1 MWTPWSVEYKKK
13 RNKFLLNKNKSR
25 REMLEK
31 SQNLEKKPKEKLEK
45 EELEAERQKRLNYLK
60 KSSGMFSAFKDI
72 KTTHEMIDDC
82 RVESE
87 INSALLKCF
96 IELRK
101 GDSDN
106 NDKLEWDIWH
116 LRSDISNAIIPFNSP
131 SYNMDARFKE
141 IKQKS
146 DRYPSIREDIERIEP
161 GIEKIFSD
169 TYHNKKE
176 EKILTY
182 LSSMTN
188 AKKYGL
194 LLNHREGS
202 YFKSDLI
209 PEIRNKLSSISLFN
223 NLHFF
228 SNSRDIQNFLHN
240 GELPVLDH
248 LIVPSGG
255 KYIYFLKDIFYSGFT
270 RNVHFIFYDGE
281 ALNPFLKKPG
291 ALHLPKPKHG
301 PYFTGNFSDEG
312 MRIPNYKEPKSI
324 FAEKDSVDYNE
335 DWLNSDIPDSVVSV
349 GNNNDIESIVDARY
363 LLFTGNR
370 KIFFEKTHKVYEI
383 SNFLSRKEDKL
394 TNKEVGTLEPGD
406 QILLGKTSADYI
418 GKKTDMLLKENKTE
432 YIKEHAL
439 IWKPCLENALS
450 EKGAKYFLTKLNDSQ
465 RNNNLDKY
473 TNADY
478 LWIWTTEN
486 VLAPK
491 KDLTFV
497 ALMGILMQEGNLQEI
512 LGDKNIEEFCEYT
525 WRQIRTFKVWR
536 RRAAHLILK
545 ELNLK
550 FEGYRDSDD
559 VIDDGFEVTIGDD
572 ETSIIVY
579 KVMNLSQ
586 ISYSIR
592 RSDLGKIFHD

>member
-1 MWTPWSVEYKKK
+1 
-13 RNKFLLNKNKSR
+13 
-25 REMLEK
+25 
-31 SQNLEKKPKEKLEK
+31 
-45 EELEAERQKRLNYLK
+45 
-60 KSSGMFSAFKDI
+60 
-72 KTTHEMIDDC
+72 
-82 RVESE
+82 
-87 INSALLKCF
+87 
-96 IELRK
+96 
-101 GDSDN
+101 
-106 NDKLEWDIWH
+106 
-116 LRSDISNAIIPFNSP
+116 
-131 SYNMDARFKE
+131 
-141 IKQKS
+141 
-146 DRYPSIREDIERIEP
+146 
-161 GIEKIFSD
+161 
-169 TYHNKKE
+169 
-176 EKILTY
+176 
-182 LSSMTN
+182 
-188 AKKYGL
+188 
-194 LLNHREGS
+194 
-202 YFKSDLI
+202 
-209 PEIRNKLSSISLFN
+209 
-223 NLHFF
+223 
-228 SNSRDIQNFLHN
+228 
-240 GELPVLDH
+240 
-248 LIVPSGG
+248 
-255 KYIYFLKDIFYSGFT
+255 
-270 RNVHFIFYDGE
+270 YDGE

-550 FEGYRDSDD
+550 FEG
-559 VIDDGFEVTIGDD
+559 
-572 ETSIIVY
+572 
-579 KVMNLSQ
+579 
-586 ISYSIR
+586 
-592 RSDLGKIFHD
+592 